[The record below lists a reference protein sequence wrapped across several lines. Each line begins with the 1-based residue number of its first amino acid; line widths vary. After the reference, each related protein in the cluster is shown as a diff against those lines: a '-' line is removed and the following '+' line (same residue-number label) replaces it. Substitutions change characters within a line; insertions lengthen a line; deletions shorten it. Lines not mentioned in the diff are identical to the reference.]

1 MKIENLGILEGGN
14 TTVKSGQI
22 VYLPEYEKTKEGE
35 NINTKPIPADIKADK
50 EFYQGELKFKFKAKK
65 HDTGVLVVFEDGDS
79 LISSVGLS
87 RNSDAFVIHDNTN
100 KTSVKAGNIKNY
112 ELNSEI
118 QIKIDWNGS
127 KMKLYVNNVIICE
140 TNSYSLR
147 YLPIHFRLTSSDE
160 VRVYDIELNS
170 LKPKLFVVMQFTDD
184 YNKLYSEVINP
195 VAEKLGFECIRAD
208 EHYSSTPILKDI
220 ITSIEEASAIIADI
234 TPDNPNVFY
243 EIGYS
248 HAINKPTILLC
259 DKKREKLPF
268 DISGFRTL
276 FYENTIAGKSQIEK
290 NLSKYLLNLKS

>member
-1 MKIENLGILEGGN
+1 MKIENLGILKGTK

-22 VYLPEYEKTKEGE
+22 TYLPEFETVKEGDTK
-35 NINTKPIPADIKADK
+35 NPKPISADIKADK
-50 EFYQGELKFKFKAKK
+50 EFYQGELKFKFKTQKPDA
-65 HDTGVLVVFEDGDS
+65 GVILVFEDGDS
-79 LISSVGLS
+79 HISTVGLS
-87 RNSDAFVIHDNTN
+87 RVADAFVIVDKLSNVN
-100 KTSVKAGNIKNY
+100 IKAGNIKNY

-118 QIKIDWNGS
+118 LIKVDWNGS
-127 KMKLYVNNVIICE
+127 KMKLYVNNVILCE
-140 TNSYSLR
+140 TNSFSLR
-147 YLPIHFRLTSSDE
+147 YLPIHFRITSSGE
-160 VRVYDIELNS
+160 VKVYDIELNS

-184 YNKLYSEVINP
+184 YNKLYSEVIHP
-195 VAEKLGFECIRAD
+195 VAEKMGFECIRAD

-220 ITSIEEASAIIADI
+220 ITSIEESSAIIADI